1 MMTGRFEAFG
11 WGGNHGTGAMKLRD
25 FFHFPILKKRQFF
38 SVCFYMNFCSVP

>member
-25 FFHFPILKKRQFF
+25 FFHFSYTKETAVFF
-38 SVCFYMNFCSVP
+38 LFVLFFY